1 LQKIWEKLLN
11 NYIKD
16 NPFSINKKHIQ
27 MKRIYF
33 IISFLACS
41 MLNFAQIKTEP
52 LSKIK
57 DPSKGLIYAL
67 PKTKIIIEVKTRQ
80 IQETPGIY
88 FPYAERYLGLKS
100 VCQSGNVRYEIV
112 GVNITTKAIP
122 DPVNTFLIT
131 TGKAKHSPSI
141 ELTAEGF
148 LKSINRD
155 PDIKKPCEC
164 ATINQVDKPCAT
176 QNYQTQESS
185 IITQEMQQSSS
196 TAKMAELAATQIFNL
211 RESRINLLTLGQD
224 NNPTDGRSYEIVLSE
239 LNRMEKYYTELF
251 TGKQVEK
258 IEVSTFEYDPQKSGE
273 EILFRFS
280 QLKGVVDKTD
290 LGGNPVSIN
299 IQKTTGI
306 QTNLVNVPTGNSE
319 KEFSVYYRLPAKAQ
333 IKITDGVTTLYN
345 KEIDVAQFGRV
356 MALPAA
362 ATTSAEFCP
371 LTGAI
376 TYFGK

>member
-1 LQKIWEKLLN
+1 
-11 NYIKD
+11 
-16 NPFSINKKHIQ
+16 

-33 IISFLACS
+33 IIGFLACS
-41 MLNFAQIKTEP
+41 MLNFAQLKTVP

-57 DPSKGLIYAL
+57 DPSQGLIYAL

-88 FPYAERYLGLKS
+88 FPYAERYLGLKG
-100 VCQSGNVRYEIV
+100 VCQSENVRYEIV

-122 DPVNTFLIT
+122 DPLNTFLIT
-131 TGKAKHSPSI
+131 TGKAKNTSSI
-141 ELTAEGF
+141 ELTPEGF

-164 ATINQVDKPCAT
+164 TTINQVDKPCAT

-251 TGKQVEK
+251 TGKRVEK
-258 IEVSTFEYDPQKSGE
+258 TEVTTFEYDPQKSGE

-290 LGGNPVSIN
+290 LGGNPISIN

-306 QTNLVNVPTGNSE
+306 QTNLVNVPVVNSE
-319 KEFSVYYRLPAKAQ
+319 KEFLVYYRLPAKAQ
-333 IKITDGVTTLYN
+333 IKITDGVTMLYN
-345 KEIDVAQFGRV
+345 KEIDIAQFGRI
-356 MALPAA
+356 MALPAKTITA
-362 ATTSAEFCP
+362 AEFYP
-371 LTGAI
+371 ETGTI

>member
-1 LQKIWEKLLN
+1 
-11 NYIKD
+11 
-16 NPFSINKKHIQ
+16 

-41 MLNFAQIKTEP
+41 VLNFAQIKTVP

-57 DPSKGLIYAL
+57 DPSQGLIYAL

-100 VCQSGNVRYEIV
+100 VCQSKNVRYEIV

-122 DPVNTFLIT
+122 DPVNTYLIT
-131 TGKAKHSPSI
+131 TGKAKHSSSI
-141 ELTAEGF
+141 ELTPEGF

-155 PDIKKPCEC
+155 PEIKKPCEC
-164 ATINQVDKPCAT
+164 TISQAEKPYGT
-176 QNYQTQESS
+176 QNYQTQASS

-251 TGKQVEK
+251 TGKRVEK
-258 IEVSTFEYDPQKSGE
+258 TEVTTFEYDPQKSGE

-280 QLKGVVDKTD
+280 QLKGVIDKTD

-306 QTNLVNVPTGNSE
+306 QTNLVNVPVVNSE
-319 KEFSVYYRLPAKAQ
+319 KESSVYYRLPAKAQ
-333 IKITDGVTTLYN
+333 IKITDGVTMLYN
-345 KEIDVAQFGRV
+345 KEIDIAQFGRV
-356 MALPAA
+356 MALPA
-362 ATTSAEFCP
+362 TTITSAEFCP
-371 LTGAI
+371 ETGAI